1 MKLSRVVKYFNNTPF
16 YDAYTDEHLGM
27 GQLDVYDD
35 SKRDG
40 LTAQRRV
47 FEVDVG
53 TKMADRGVIQF
64 MNERWLV
71 GVREMDIFRGKVH
84 REKYVLHQAEEL
96 INYHSIKE
104 LLNDEEGVKAYAAR
118 VWAKTSAQVEISSEK
133 FNQMQIFT
141 SRSESVGIGDIFSF
155 TNKQYIVTEV
165 YPATAGHQAAI
176 SEELEPDSL
185 EVGAITAQKFNPITD
200 TYETTDSPIKLLR
213 LRWQSNFDYLSL
225 GSQLFERGDMQAAM
239 LTELDAGTEIVL
251 LDGKWV
257 VQEVVQKRGVFYHH
271 LRRR

>member
-1 MKLSRVVKYFNNTPF
+1 MKFPNVVKRFNQTPF
-16 YDAYTDEHLGM
+16 FDSYTGDKVGM
-27 GQLDVYDD
+27 GQLDVYDL

-53 TKMADRGVIQF
+53 TQMPDRGVIQF
-64 MNERWLV
+64 MNENWLV
-71 GVREMDIFRGKVH
+71 GVREMDLFRGRIH
-84 REKYVLHQAEEL
+84 RENYVLHQAEEL
-96 INYHSIKE
+96 ADYRSIKE
-104 LLNDEEGVKAYAAR
+104 LLEDTEGTKAYAAL
-118 VWAKTSAQVEISSEK
+118 VWTKTSAQVEISSEK

-141 SRSESVGIGDIFSF
+141 ARAEPVDVGDIFTFS
-155 TNKQYIVTEV
+155 KRQYIVTEV
-165 YPATAGHQAAI
+165 YPASAGHQVSI

-200 TYETTDSPIKLLR
+200 TYETTNSPIKLLR

-225 GSQLFERGDMQAAM
+225 GSQRFERGDIQAAM
-239 LTELDAGTEIVL
+239 LTELDAGTEIAL

-257 VQEVVQKRGVFYHH
+257 VQEVVQKRGVFYHQ